1 MLSIVS
7 IDQFNLQETNRLILF
22 IFWMVDGGL
31 RIIVNALPFMGLVTV
46 AVIVQSAVDH
56 VGLGPT
62 CHLKAFLENALN

>member
-31 RIIVNALPFMGLVTV
+31 RI
-46 AVIVQSAVDH
+46 
-56 VGLGPT
+56 
-62 CHLKAFLENALN
+62 KY